1 VGSERYTP
9 YAPAK
14 QPAELLTIANHILG
28 TGQLS
33 LAKFLFIAA
42 DGHRRLSA
50 RPVQAFL
57 EYIWERIDLTR
68 DVHFYT
74 KTTIDTLD
82 YSGTGLNTGSKVV
95 LAVYG
100 DVKRQLATEPPSV
113 CNGISLISRPLLA
126 MPGVLCVQ
134 ASRFS
139 TYARANEE
147 MDALNAALLPQLEQL
162 QGIALIVVC
171 DDSGFAAANISNFV
185 WTTFTRCNPSHDIYG
200 IGSFTENKHW
210 GCRGPLVIDARIKPH
225 HAPVLEKDPSVEKK
239 IDRLFAEGGSL
250 QGIC

>member
-1 VGSERYTP
+1 
-9 YAPAK
+9 
-14 QPAELLTIANHILG
+14 
-28 TGQLS
+28 
-33 LAKFLFIAA
+33 
-42 DGHRRLSA
+42 
-50 RPVQAFL
+50 
-57 EYIWERIDLTR
+57 
-68 DVHFYT
+68 
-74 KTTIDTLD
+74 
-82 YSGTGLNTGSKVV
+82 
-95 LAVYG
+95 
-100 DVKRQLATEPPSV
+100 
-113 CNGISLISRPLLA
+113 
-126 MPGVLCVQ
+126 
-134 ASRFS
+134 
-139 TYARANEE
+139 

-171 DDSGFAAANISNFV
+171 DDSSFAAANISNFV